1 MYFLDNN
8 SGIATMPPLKE
19 TQSTTP
25 LWFTEGDGHKGIS
38 WPGEDW
44 FNIQQAEQLALLE
57 AAGIRPDK
65 GKLNQLTLAIRAII
79 GQEALLKTQA
89 LAEIAAAGKGAQ
101 KKARTHLGLGKL
113 ATQDGIQE
121 ATLHR
126 KGIVQLNSS
135 PRSADET
142 TAATP
147 KAVNDRVNAVVDKA
161 PSDLD
166 TLNKLAKA
174 ISNNPKF
181 AENVMQ
187 ILSQKLAKNENGADI
202 PDKNQFIKNL
212 GLTETVDCAK
222 NALDKR
228 TGGSVNGN
236 LHVTQ
241 SVHIGDNDS
250 GLRANGDG
258 NVAFY
263 ANNAKVASWNNDRLH
278 WLKSVEIDGTIN
290 THSNLH
296 ISWGGRTAVYQ
307 ENGDVTGPIWG
318 GALSSW
324 LNMQINNRGAKNTA
338 HLATNGWWKCGDS
351 GLIRQWG
358 ITPPLNAGQ
367 IYTVSLPCPVPHAIF
382 SANATVKYKGIAPE
396 GNLGTYVEIVG
407 KSLIISADY
416 TRTGIKAPRTWEL
429 VCY

>member
-1 MYFLDNN
+1 MSY
-8 SGIATMPPLKE
+8 LKE
-19 TQSTTP
+19 SPTWEDGIYQIETSDPVLGGPEGITNRPPRELANRTAWLKQQLEGTQ
-25 LWFTEGDGHKGIS
+25 
-38 WPGEDW
+38 
-44 FNIQQAEQLALLE
+44 AALE
-57 AAGIRPDK
+57 AHANSRNHPDA
-65 GKLNQLTLAIRAII
+65 TLAA
-79 GQEALLKTQA
+79 
-89 LAEIAAAGKGAQ
+89 KGF
-101 KKARTHLGLGKL
+101 
-113 ATQDGIQE
+113 
-121 ATLHR
+121 
-126 KGIVQLNSS
+126 VQLSNATYSQ
-135 PRSADET
+135 DET

-147 KAVNDRVNAVVDKA
+147 KLVNARVNAIVDNA

-166 TLNKLAKA
+166 TLNKLAQA

-181 AENVMQ
+181 AESVTQ
-187 ILSQKLAKNENGADI
+187 LLSQKLAKNENGADI

-222 NALDKR
+222 NALNKR

-263 ANNAKVASWNNDRLH
+263 ANNAKVGDWSNTSLH
-278 WLKSVEIDGTIN
+278 WLRNAEVDGTIN
-290 THSNLH
+290 THSNLVV
-296 ISWGGRTAVYQ
+296 SWGGRTAVYQ
-307 ENGDVTGPIWG
+307 ENGDITGPIWG

-338 HLATNGWWKCGDS
+338 HLATNGWWKCGDT
-351 GLIRQWG
+351 GLIKQWG

-367 IYTVSLPCPVPHAIF
+367 IYTVSLSCPVPHAIL
-382 SANATVKYKGIAPE
+382 SAVATVKYKGIASE

>member
-1 MYFLDNN
+1 MHRIDTSTAQKDKFGQGKNGFTNGDPTTGTPSTKLNSDLYDALQEEVCTVIER
-8 SGIATMPPLKE
+8 SGIRLNKSQHDQLYQAVKKLSEVEANKAKNALIDG
-19 TQSTTP
+19 STV
-25 LWFTEGDGHKGIS
+25 D
-38 WPGEDW
+38 
-44 FNIQQAEQLALLE
+44 
-57 AAGIRPDK
+57 
-65 GKLNQLTLAIRAII
+65 LN
-79 GQEALLKTQA
+79 
-89 LAEIAAAGKGAQ
+89 
-101 KKARTHLGLGKL
+101 
-113 ATQDGIQE
+113 
-121 ATLHR
+121 
-126 KGIVQLNSS
+126 
-135 PRSADET
+135 
-142 TAATP
+142 
-147 KAVNDRVNAVVDKA
+147 
-161 PSDLD
+161 

-174 ISNNPKF
+174 LGNDPKF
-181 AENVMQ
+181 SETVTN
-187 ILSQKLAKNENGADI
+187 ILNQKLAKNQNGADI
-202 PDKNQFIKNL
+202 PDKNLFLKNL